1 MRPIESQKQLITAAV
16 TGALGDLLSGV
27 GDGLPKARP
36 LPGKAGVIIE
46 WPRIEWP
53 TWNTD
58 DPDVTWTLVIVA
70 GTPATQAAQQALLV
84 DCAQRIAG
92 ALNVATADPV
102 TVDLPNGAGSV
113 AGYRITLNPM

>member
-1 MRPIESQKQLITAAV
+1 MRPVESQKQLITAAV

-58 DPDVTWTLVIVA
+58 DPDVTWTLVIV
-70 GTPATQAAQQALLV
+70 PA
-84 DCAQRIAG
+84 RPPPRPPSRRSWS
-92 ALNVATADPV
+92 TARS
-102 TVDLPNGAGSV
+102 GSP
-113 AGYRITLNPM
+113 AR

>member
-1 MRPIESQKQLITAAV
+1 MRVTVIATGFEEGKAKAPGTEGAAKP
-16 TGALGDLLSGV
+16 AQA
-27 GDGLPKARP
+27 DGLY
-36 LPGKAGVIIE
+36 
-46 WPRIEWP
+46 
-53 TWNTD
+53 
-58 DPDVTWTLVIVA
+58 
-70 GTPATQAAQQALLV
+70 TQAAQQALLV